1 MNRQAIDALLAAG
14 IITLEQHQAALA
26 SIDSTGRITQLPEID
41 MQLPGQVTFDAS
53 AAPPAEEWDGIVTGT
68 ITAYG
73 VYIPSHGTILEAGSL
88 EPRQPLD
95 RVKLMRDHD
104 HAQPLGYMLSI
115 DSGAEEATFQVA
127 PGERERVL
135 QEINDKLRDGMSV
148 GITILE
154 YEIDDD
160 WVLHVIRAVLNEVS
174 LCALPAI
181 VEAGVTSVAAALA
194 TQRNKENRT
203 MNREQLAAALAAGSI
218 TQEQHDAALAAL
230 ETLATPAPTVT
241 PAPRVPEELAAGPEL
256 LTEQPASP
264 ARTTSRGLSL
274 HEVTSRLRAAANSGD
289 HEAFRRT
296 LNEVNQAAF
305 AIADVVPADDAGA
318 AFLRPDWQGEAWRND
333 DNRRPWIDA
342 FGTPAS
348 LDSIKG
354 EGWEWDDEPEVAEH
368 AGNKT
373 EVASNEISTAPKE
386 WTAFR
391 IAAGWDVDRV
401 FEDFAAGTFWDSF
414 WRATMRSYKTKSN
427 AGIRTRLLALAS
439 APTGT
444 VTTGGV
450 KAVLKQVIKD
460 VRPFGKVNRI
470 FLGDDLFEELED
482 LDTQNLPLWL
492 KSAVVGVDVTEGQ
505 ANINELRILNDGT
518 LADKQVVGF
527 DSRAALVREKA
538 PFRLQA
544 IDLAHGGIDVGLYSY
559 LRLDD
564 YDTRA
569 IVKRTYVPA

>member
-1 MNRQAIDALLAAG
+1 MNRQALDALLAAG
-14 IITLEQHQAALA
+14 LITLEQHQAALA
-26 SIDSTGRITQLPEID
+26 SIDSTGRITQLPEIH
-41 MQLPGQVTFDAS
+41 MQLPGQITFDAD
-53 AAPPAEEWDGIVTGT
+53 ATPPAEEWDGIVTGT

-115 DSGAEEATFQVA
+115 DSAAEEATFQVA
-127 PGERERVL
+127 PGERDRVL
-135 QEINDKLRDGMSV
+135 QEIKDKLRDGMSV

-230 ETLATPAPTVT
+230 DTLATPTPTSPKV
-241 PAPRVPEELAAGPEL
+241 PAELAAGPEL

-274 HEVTSRLRAAANSGD
+274 HEVSSRLRAAANSGD
-289 HEAFRRT
+289 HDAFRRT

-305 AIADVVPADDAGA
+305 AIADVVPADDAGT

-354 EGWEWDDEPEVAEH
+354 EAWEWDDEPDVAEH

-386 WTAFR
+386 YTAFR

-427 AGIRTRLLALAS
+427 AGIRTRLLAKAS

-444 VTTGGV
+444 VTAGGV

-482 LDTQNLPLWL
+482 LPTDNLPLWL

-518 LADKQVVGF
+518 LADKQVVAF